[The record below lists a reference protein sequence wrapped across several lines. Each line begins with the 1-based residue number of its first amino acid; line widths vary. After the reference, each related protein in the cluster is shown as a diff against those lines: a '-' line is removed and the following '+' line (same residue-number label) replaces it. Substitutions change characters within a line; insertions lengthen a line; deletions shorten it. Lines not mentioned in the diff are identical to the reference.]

1 MNCFAIA
8 FFLASVVAFNKENK
22 FIILDDVIS
31 SFDTN
36 HRMNFAKL
44 LFDKFKDYQII
55 LLTHETEW
63 FHYVSQLA
71 KNNSWLINT
80 LKWDNTKGTYIDN
93 NPMELKQLIEN
104 LLANGSA
111 DLAANPIRQY
121 LEHLLKEICCNLEVE
136 VKFQFNDN
144 NEKRM
149 PNELLSS
156 LKSRINKKGKN
167 SWSEEVKIIDNL
179 TNSAI
184 LGNLLSHDNAFNP
197 KIGDLKAFW
206 SDIKNFE
213 KIFLCQEADCKKPK
227 VSMKNYDN
235 VSKKNQ
241 MWLW

>member
-1 MNCFAIA
+1 
-8 FFLASVVAFNKENK
+8 LASVVEFNKENK

-55 LLTHETEW
+55 LLTHEHETEW

-111 DLAANPIRQY
+111 DILANPMRQY

-167 SWSEEVKIIDNL
+167 S
-179 TNSAI
+179 
-184 LGNLLSHDNAFNP
+184 
-197 KIGDLKAFW
+197 
-206 SDIKNFE
+206 
-213 KIFLCQEADCKKPK
+213 
-227 VSMKNYDN
+227 
-235 VSKKNQ
+235 
-241 MWLW
+241 